1 MVEQSESPDSYGSID
16 KIHSEKLRL
25 EGLYSFNAL
34 NLKISEIR
42 ELLKWTQQPDIISF
56 AGGLPNPDAFPIEK
70 IVQISADVVK
80 DHGDAALQYGTT
92 EGLTKLRAAIAE
104 RMNKREGLDID
115 EHNVLITSGS
125 QQGLFLIS
133 MLFTNPGDKVIVG
146 APTYLGGACAFT
158 SLQADMETVPLDN
171 DGMRIDLLEGTLKQ
185 LDKAGNSP
193 KFMYII
199 PTFQNPAGVTLSEA
213 RRKKAVELAHEYET
227 LILADNPYSELR
239 YEGDP
244 IKSIKCFDDE
254 GYVVYL
260 GTFSKVLAPGLRCA
274 WMIGSDELIRKC
286 VIAKQA
292 LDLCTSTLSQHI
304 AYEYIARGFIDP
316 HIDKIK
322 KLYTEKRDIMLGAM
336 DEYFPEGVEWTRPQG
351 GLFTWVTCPEGI
363 DTRKLFEDAIAK
375 KVAFVYGTP
384 FYPVGGGE
392 NTMRLNFSHASNDN
406 IKEGIKRLAEVIKAA
421 LEKPRTEEV
430 ITGV

>member
-1 MVEQSESPDSYGSID
+1 MVEQSERPDSYGSID

-34 NLKISEIR
+34 SLKTSEIR
-42 ELLKWTQQPDIISF
+42 ELLKWTQQSDIISF
-56 AGGLPNPDAFPIEK
+56 AGGLPNPDAFPIEE
-70 IVQISADVVK
+70 ITQICGDVIK

-92 EGLTKLRAAIAE
+92 DGLTKLRVAIAE
-104 RMNKREGLDID
+104 RMNKREGLGID

-125 QQGLFLIS
+125 QQGLYLIS
-133 MLFTNPGDKVIVG
+133 MLFMNPGDKIIVG
-146 APTYLGGACAFT
+146 APTYLGGTCAFS
-158 SLQADMETVPLDN
+158 SLQSSMETVPLDN
-171 DGMRIDLLEGTLKQ
+171 DGMRIDLLEGILKQ
-185 LDKAGNSP
+185 LDKAGNNA
-193 KFMYII
+193 KFIYII
-199 PTFQNPAGVTLSEA
+199 PTFQNPAGVTLSED
-213 RRKKAVELAHEYET
+213 RREKAVELARDYNT

-239 YEGDP
+239 YEGAP

-254 GYVVYL
+254 GYVIYL

-274 WMIGSDELIRKC
+274 WMIGSEELIRKC
-286 VIAKQA
+286 IIAKQA

-316 HIDKIK
+316 HIEKIK
-322 KLYTEKRDIMLGAM
+322 KIYKVKRDIMLRTM
-336 DEYFPEGVEWTRPQG
+336 DEYFPEGVEWTHPQG
-351 GLFTWVTCPEGI
+351 GLFIWVTCPEGI

-392 NTMRLNFSHASNDN
+392 NTMRLNFSHATNDD
-406 IKEGIKRLAEVIKAA
+406 IKEGIERLGEVIKTM